1 MRYFTIAIL
10 LLVIVAAHVV
20 AMRSLTYKLNEKVP
34 MIAIINDHAAWF
46 MRITVDPATINYYAT
61 IVSLASTSILMGV
74 LAWNWRAYVQ
84 DIRRG
89 VVRAEVL
96 MRSA

>member
-1 MRYFTIAIL
+1 MRYFTIAVLVL
-10 LLVIVAAHVV
+10 LIVAAHLV
-20 AMRSLTYKLNEKVP
+20 AIRSVAYKLTEKVP
-34 MIAIINDHAAWF
+34 MIALINDHAAWL

-61 IVSLASTSILMGV
+61 IVSLASTSLLMGV